1 MIDCRSVRDYHEGMA
16 DHQDND
22 RRNEFIAAAE
32 KLFRENGIVDTTISS
47 IVKEVNVAKGLFYYY
62 FNSKEDVIDAVSE
75 KYREIFR
82 AHVQQKEEEQDYD
95 ERLAHFVEN
104 VTASFTELWN
114 NVGGKDMSPLS
125 QKSVDD
131 AKKDA
136 SEMLEDLLDEGVR
149 LNRLVI
155 RNTQY
160 FAQLIVN
167 GIAGLLGQD
176 GMDEEEIRRIVDD
189 ILNTSKRSGE

>member
-1 MIDCRSVRDYHEGMA
+1 
-16 DHQDND
+16 
-22 RRNEFIAAAE
+22 
-32 KLFRENGIVDTTISS
+32 
-47 IVKEVNVAKGLFYYY
+47 
-62 FNSKEDVIDAVSE
+62 
-75 KYREIFR
+75 
-82 AHVQQKEEEQDYD
+82 
-95 ERLAHFVEN
+95 
-104 VTASFTELWN
+104 ASFTELWN

>member
-1 MIDCRSVRDYHEGMA
+1 MIDCRSVRDYHESMA

-82 AHVQQKEEEQDYD
+82 EHVQQKTEEQDYD

>member
-1 MIDCRSVRDYHEGMA
+1 MIDWRSVRDYHEGMA

-82 AHVQQKEEEQDYD
+82 AHVQQKAEEQDYD

-136 SEMLEDLLDEGVR
+136 SEMLKDLLDEGVR

>member
-1 MIDCRSVRDYHEGMA
+1 MA

-82 AHVQQKEEEQDYD
+82 AHVQQKAEEQDYD

-104 VTASFTELWN
+104 GTASFTELWN
-114 NVGGKDMSPLS
+114 KVGVKDMSPLS
-125 QKSVDD
+125 QKRVDD
-131 AKKDA
+131 A
-136 SEMLEDLLDEGVR
+136 
-149 LNRLVI
+149 N
-155 RNTQY
+155 
-160 FAQLIVN
+160 
-167 GIAGLLGQD
+167 
-176 GMDEEEIRRIVDD
+176 
-189 ILNTSKRSGE
+189 